1 VSVLLTVTFSDLQ
14 DKPKISSKGADLY
27 LSSGTEGN
35 IVFDHSQQG
44 KIFFGVH
51 ELNFTK
57 KAGPPGPPGKAGTR
71 GDRGNKGDKGDS
83 SDGTS
88 GTKGNKGDR
97 GPPGRDGE

>member
-1 VSVLLTVTFSDLQ
+1 MYRSTQVTHVLYPDILVCLTVCQLYFIVSCPGLDLTMMHVSLFLYSVSVLLTVTFSDLQ

-51 ELNFTK
+51 EL
-57 KAGPPGPPGKAGTR
+57 
-71 GDRGNKGDKGDS
+71 
-83 SDGTS
+83 
-88 GTKGNKGDR
+88 
-97 GPPGRDGE
+97 